1 MGRQLNIIYETDL
14 RNFHYC
20 LFSLIEIRFIA
31 QQFFC
36 LLLKKYHL
44 LDSIFAEKVVYLH
57 SERIY

>member
-20 LFSLIEIRFIA
+20 LFSLIVFRLSHCS
-31 QQFFC
+31 FFC

-44 LDSIFAEKVVYLH
+44 LNSIFAEKVVSL
-57 SERIY
+57 